1 LRLRR
6 QRTLKNPIR
15 FAGIGV
21 HCERKIE
28 LVLKPAGPGT
38 GIVFKRTDGPS
49 PCRSLPALWKN
60 AKASA
65 CTSDLE
71 VKGGPRV
78 AGVAQ
83 LLSAAAAAGLDNL
96 SVEIEGP
103 EVPILDGSAEPFL
116 FLLCCAG
123 TVEQDEL
130 ARSLKILKIV
140 EVRDGETYARLEPY
154 DGFAVDLE
162 VDHPHPAVGH
172 QKWSGEIT
180 IDRYQSEIA
189 RARAF
194 EFRNDQKSASEEPAS
209 ASVAA
214 EHGLVIGE
222 SGVLNAG
229 GFRYPD
235 EPVRH
240 GVLSAIGDLRMA
252 GGPIIGRFSG
262 RGCDHALVLRLL
274 SDLFA
279 MPGAWEWIGD
289 PKGNS

>member
-1 LRLRR
+1 MG
-6 QRTLKNPIR
+6 T
-15 FAGIGV
+15 

-28 LVLKPAGPGT
+28 LVLKPADPGS
-38 GIVFKRTDGPS
+38 GIVFKRTDGP
-49 PCRSLPALWKN
+49 PPDRSLPALWKN

-65 CTSDLE
+65 CSSDLE
-71 VKGGPRV
+71 MKGGPRV

-96 SVEIEGP
+96 TVEIEGP

-116 FLLCCAG
+116 FLLSCAG
-123 TVEQDEL
+123 TVEQDEP
-130 ARSLKILKIV
+130 AKALKILKAV
-140 EVRDGETYARLEPY
+140 EVRDGEAYARLEPH
-154 DGFAVDLE
+154 DRFVVDIE
-162 VDHPHPAVGH
+162 VDYPHPAVGR

-194 EFRNDQKSASEEPAS
+194 EFRDDQKNASEEPAT
-209 ASVAA
+209 AAITA

-222 SGVLNAG
+222 NGVLNVG

-240 GVLSAIGDLRMA
+240 SVLSAIGDLRMA
-252 GGPIIGRFSG
+252 GGPIVGRFSS
-262 RGCDHALVLRLL
+262 RGCDHVLVLRLL
-274 SDLFA
+274 RDLFA
-279 MPGAWEWIGD
+279 MSGAWEWVGD
-289 PKGNS
+289 PKGDT